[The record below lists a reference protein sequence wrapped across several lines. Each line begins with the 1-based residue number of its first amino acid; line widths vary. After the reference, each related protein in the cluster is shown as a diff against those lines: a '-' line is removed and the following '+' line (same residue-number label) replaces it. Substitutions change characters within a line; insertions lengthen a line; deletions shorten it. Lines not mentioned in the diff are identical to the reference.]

1 MSHKGLCSEKVIDDA
16 YVIVNNKDQQGSASI
31 KRVSNFTKRDG
42 VDEKKSTGCKEDYW
56 PLYRRSF
63 YEQEDSL
70 IGAKRVSCGVR
81 RRESEDEICGADLIL
96 ESASVSSSS

>member
-1 MSHKGLCSEKVIDDA
+1 MVRQNHVLACPALVDHKFQGFFKE
-16 YVIVNNKDQQGSASI
+16 GSASI